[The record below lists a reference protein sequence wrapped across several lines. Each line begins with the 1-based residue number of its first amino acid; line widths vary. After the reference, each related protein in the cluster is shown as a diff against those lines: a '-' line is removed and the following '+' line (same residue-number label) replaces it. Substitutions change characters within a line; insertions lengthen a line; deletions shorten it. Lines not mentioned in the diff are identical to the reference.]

1 MPTEIPRWG
10 RVSADPHEFLV
21 QMRDGKVVRSGQ
33 GLSVFKWPS
42 DSVALVP
49 TSIRKL
55 AFRADQVTLEKTGV
69 EVSGL
74 AVYRVAEPLLAFRML
89 DGDVGALTDIL
100 RDMFI
105 GATRRIVAG
114 LTLEECITHRKE
126 RVAAAL
132 VEEITP
138 LLAGEGRPDD
148 ATDMGWGVVLD
159 TIEIQDVRVLSAE
172 VFARL
177 QAPYREKL
185 ALDALR
191 AKDEV
196 TRETERLENEKRRT
210 AEQSRR
216 ALMEEEE
223 ARLVAQRK
231 RDADARAHTDDLL
244 RQEHEAKIEREQRA
258 VLAARARAEVELD
271 TRRQAAEVAAETT
284 RLERAA
290 HVDLSEARLR
300 ELMLTRTVPEVA
312 IALKGAIE
320 RVHVTTTDANVAR
333 LFEVGS
339 EMLAGLLQA
348 KRA

>member
-1 MPTEIPRWG
+1 MKRSTAARSPRKVAHFRGRGPARALQWSTVMSNEIPRWG
-10 RVSADPHEFLV
+10 RVSADPHEYLI

-33 GLSVFKWPS
+33 GLSIFKWPS

-55 AFRADQVTLEKTGV
+55 SFRADQVTLEKTGV

-100 RDMFI
+100 REMFI

-114 LTLEECITHRKE
+114 LTLEDCITHRKE

-132 VEEITP
+132 VGEIAP
-138 LLAGEGRPDD
+138 LLAGQGRPDD
-148 ATDMGWGVVLD
+148 TTDLGWGVVLD
-159 TIEIQDVRVLSAE
+159 TIEIQDVRVLSKE

-196 TRETERLENEKRRT
+196 DREAERLEIDKKRT

-216 ALMEEEE
+216 ALMAEEE
-223 ARLVAQRK
+223 A
-231 RDADARAHTDDLL
+231 
-244 RQEHEAKIEREQRA
+244 
-258 VLAARARAEVELD
+258 
-271 TRRQAAEVAAETT
+271 
-284 RLERAA
+284 
-290 HVDLSEARLR
+290 
-300 ELMLTRTVPEVA
+300 
-312 IALKGAIE
+312 
-320 RVHVTTTDANVAR
+320 
-333 LFEVGS
+333 
-339 EMLAGLLQA
+339 
-348 KRA
+348 

>member
-1 MPTEIPRWG
+1 LI
-10 RVSADPHEFLV
+10 
-21 QMRDGKVVRSGQ
+21 QMRDGKIVKSGQ

-42 DSVALVP
+42 DGVALVP

-55 AFRADQVTLEKTGV
+55 SFRADQVTLEKTGV

-100 RDMFI
+100 REMFI
-105 GATRRIVAG
+105 GATRRIVAS

-126 RVAAAL
+126 RVGAAL
-132 VEEITP
+132 VHEIAP
-138 LLAGEGRPDD
+138 VLAGEGRPDD

-159 TIEIQDVRVLSAE
+159 TIEIQDVRVLSQE

-185 ALDALR
+185 ALEALR

-196 TRETERLENEKRRT
+196 TREAERLETDKRRL

-216 ALMEEEE
+216 ALMAEEE
-223 ARLVAQRK
+223 ARLVAERK
-231 RDADARAHTDDLL
+231 READARAHKDGLVRLD
-244 RQEHEAKIEREQRA
+244 HEAVLARDQRA
-258 VLAARARAEVELD
+258 AEAARARAEVELE
-271 TRRQAAEVAAETT
+271 TKKRAAEVAAETV
-284 RLERAA
+284 RLERSAF
-290 HVDLSEARLR
+290 VDLSEARLR
-300 ELMLTRTVPEVA
+300 ELMLTQTLPELA
-312 IALKGAIE
+312 GALNGAIE

-339 EMLAGLLQA
+339 EMVAGFLQA